1 MVGTIGCL
9 LVQKEFVVRT
19 TINLDEELL
28 DQAQRLLGVT
38 ERSAVLKEAL
48 IALIQRE
55 SARRL
60 ILPGGTQ
67 IELQDISRRRGTTK

>member
-1 MVGTIGCL
+1 MRHC
-9 LVQKEFVVRT
+9 F
-19 TINLDEELL
+19 

-60 ILPGGTQ
+60 KLLGGAHT
-67 IELQDISRRRGTTK
+67 ELQDIARRGTTK

>member
-9 LVQKEFVVRT
+9 FIQKEFVVRT

-38 ERSAVLKEAL
+38 ERSAVLNEAL

-60 ILPGGTQ
+60 TLLGGTHT
-67 IELQDISRRRGTTK
+67 ELQDIARRR